1 MQLKQP
7 PFVPGTFS
15 YPWRFM
21 MKKQVVLMVVLA
33 FLTVNT
39 LLLADIVSINDG
51 MSHTINDYTYLLDTV
66 WLDHPMDI
74 PNFPG
79 THVDLAAGGVVT
91 NLTACNNATI
101 SVTGGT
107 VMGYLVGVGNSQVS
121 MISGDVGWGIS
132 AYRNASVTISGGMV
146 TFDMRPD
153 LRTNYNGTIYLDGSD
168 FEVTDLNGNTII
180 LSNGDKLSDF
190 VSLVEWRPQGDIWD
204 YYTGTI
210 IGTLADGSTL
220 HSEFEISNTGFYEGI
235 ADIVIIPEPGTVF
248 LLGVG
253 CLVFRRR
260 RR

>member
-1 MQLKQP
+1 
-7 PFVPGTFS
+7 
-15 YPWRFM
+15 
-21 MKKQVVLMVVLA
+21 MKKQVILMAVLA

-51 MSHTINDYTYLLDTV
+51 MSHTINDYTYLFDTV
-66 WLDHPMDI
+66 WLDYPMAI

-79 THVDLAAGGVVT
+79 THVDLVEGGVVT

-107 VMGYLVGVGNSQVS
+107 VMGYLVATGNSQVS
-121 MISGDVGWGIS
+121 MIAGDVGWGIS
-132 AYRNASVTISGGMV
+132 AYRNASLTISGGMV

-153 LRTNYNGTIYLDGSD
+153 LRTNYNGTIYLEGNG
-168 FEVTDLNGNTII
+168 FEVTDLNGNTTI

-210 IGTLADGSTL
+210 TGTLADGSTL
-220 HSEFEISNTGFYEGI
+220 DSEFEISNTGFYEGT
-235 ADIVIIPEPGTVF
+235 ADIVIIPEPGSLI
-248 LLGVG
+248 LLGLGAV
-253 CLVFRRR
+253 LLRRR
-260 RR
+260 RPVA